1 MKVKF
6 WGAAGTVT
14 GSMHLLELDS
24 GYKILLDCGLYQGSE
39 GFAEDYNRSFPC
51 PPSEIDLLILSHAHI
66 DHCGNIP
73 QLVKE
78 GFSGQIYS
86 THATF
91 DLANILLQDSARIQE
106 FDAKTNNKW
115 RARKGLPL
123 ITPLYTPK
131 DVPRALS
138 NFVSLSYGQ
147 WHRITPE
154 IELLFLDAGHMLGS
168 ASVNLRIHEG
178 NRTLRIGFTGDVGR
192 YDSMILRDPVPMP
205 QCDYLISES
214 TYGGKVHNISDHLA
228 EELLDIVKK
237 TCFEKKGKLI
247 IPAFSVGRT
256 QNIVH
261 TFDRLETEGRLPRIP
276 IYVDSPLAV
285 NATSIFEAH
294 PECYDEDLQEY
305 LLRDPNPFG
314 FNNLHYIRSVDASKA
329 INDSKEP
336 CVIISAS
343 GMMTAGRVMHHL
355 RNNIE
360 DEKTTILVVG
370 YCANGTTGS
379 KIVNGADR
387 VKIHGKTYSV
397 NAEVKIL
404 NGFSGHAGQDE
415 MLKFI
420 EAGQKR
426 KELRHIYLV
435 HGEDNRSA
443 MFREYLNANGYKF
456 VTAPAR
462 GDEFEL

>member
-1 MKVKF
+1 
-6 WGAAGTVT
+6 
-14 GSMHLLELDS
+14 MHLLMLDS

-39 GFAEDYNRSFPC
+39 GFAENYNREFPC

-73 QLVKE
+73 QLVKN
-78 GFSGQIYS
+78 GFQGEIYS

-91 DLANILLQDSARIQE
+91 DLANILLQDSAKIQE
-106 FDAKTNNKW
+106 MDARSDNKW

-123 ITPLYTPK
+123 IEPLYTPK
-131 DVPRALS
+131 DVPRAMS
-138 NFVSLSYGQ
+138 NFVSISYGK

-154 IELLFLDAGHMLGS
+154 VELLFLDAGHMLGS
-168 ASVNLRIHEG
+168 ASVSLRIHEG
-178 NRTLRIGFTGDVGR
+178 NRTLRIGFTGDIGR
-192 YDSMILRDPVPMP
+192 YDSLILRDPEPMP

-214 TYGGKVHNISDHLA
+214 TYGGKVHSIPDDLD
-228 EELLDIVKK
+228 EELLQIVHK

-261 TFDRLETEGRLPRIP
+261 TFDKLETAGRLPKVP

-294 PECYDEDLQEY
+294 PECYDEDLQNY
-305 LLRDPNPFG
+305 LLKDPNPFG
-314 FNNLHYIRSVDASKA
+314 FNDLHYVRSVEASKA
-329 INDSKEP
+329 INDSREP
-336 CVIISAS
+336 SVIISAS
-343 GMMTAGRVMHHL
+343 GMMTAGRVLHHL

-360 DEKTTILVVG
+360 SERTTIMVVG
-370 YCANGTTGS
+370 YCANGTKGS
-379 KIVNGADR
+379 QIVNGSER
-387 VKIHGKTYSV
+387 VKIHGKHYQV
-397 NAEVKIL
+397 NAEVEIL
-404 NGFSGHAGQDE
+404 NGFSGHADQDE

-420 EAGQKR
+420 SASQDK
-426 KELRHIYLV
+426 KKLRHIFLV

-443 MFREYLNANGYKF
+443 RFQAHLNANGYKF
-456 VTAPAR
+456 VTCPGR

>member
-14 GSMHLLELDS
+14 GSMHLLELKN
-24 GYKILLDCGLYQGSE
+24 GFKILLDCGLYQGSE
-39 GFAEDYNRSFPC
+39 GFAEDYNRNFPC

-78 GFSGQIYS
+78 GFAGEIYS

-91 DLANILLQDSARIQE
+91 DLANILLQDSAKIQE
-106 FDAKTNNKW
+106 MDAHSNNKW
-115 RARKGLPL
+115 RSRKGLPL
-123 ITPLYTPK
+123 IVPLYTPK
-131 DVPRALS
+131 DVPRAMS
-138 NFVSLSYGQ
+138 NFVSLSYGK
-147 WHRITPE
+147 WHQINPE

-178 NRTLRIGFTGDVGR
+178 NRTIRIGFTGDIGR
-192 YDSMILRDPVPMP
+192 YDSLILRDPDPMP
-205 QCDYLISES
+205 PCDYLISES
-214 TYGGKVHNISDHLA
+214 TYGGKEHKVSDHLE
-228 EELLDIVKK
+228 EELLEIVRH
-237 TCFEKKGKLI
+237 TCLEKKGKLI

-261 TFDRLETEGRLPRIP
+261 TFDKLETKGLLPRIP

-285 NATSIFEAH
+285 NATSVFEAH

-305 LLRDPNPFG
+305 LLEDPNPFG
-314 FNNLHYIRSVDASKA
+314 FNNLHYVRSVDASKA
-329 INDSKEP
+329 INDSREP
-336 CVIISAS
+336 SVIISAS
-343 GMMTAGRVMHHL
+343 GMMTAGRILHHL

-360 DEKTTILVVG
+360 DERTTILVVG
-370 YCANGTTGS
+370 YCARGTTGE
-379 KIVNGADR
+379 KIVNGAER
-387 VKIHGKTYSV
+387 VKIHGKSYAV
-397 NAEVKIL
+397 KAEVKIL

-420 EAGQKR
+420 DSSQDPK
-426 KELRHIYLV
+426 KLKHIYLV
-435 HGEDNRSA
+435 HGEGKRSA
-443 MFREYLNANGYKF
+443 KFQDYLNAGGYKF
-456 VTAPAR
+456 VTIPGR